1 MCNRLSKVKSSID
14 NKLVQPLKPQTMKLK
29 EQLAR
34 RGVMQKQAERN
45 EHLLGRIYKIFT
57 RDRPSQKGFNERGQ
71 PMKQA

>member
-1 MCNRLSKVKSSID
+1 
-14 NKLVQPLKPQTMKLK
+14 MKLK

-34 RGVMQKQAERN
+34 RAVMQKQAERN